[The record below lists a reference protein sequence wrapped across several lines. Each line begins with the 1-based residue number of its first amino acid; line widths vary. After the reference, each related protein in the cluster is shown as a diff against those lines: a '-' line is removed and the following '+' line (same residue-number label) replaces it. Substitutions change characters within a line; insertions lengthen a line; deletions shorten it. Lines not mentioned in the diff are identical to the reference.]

1 MTSQDIESI
10 INETLNIKSNSTG
23 KRKYYPSNVPE
34 MHILN
39 AMTGVKYPFKVG
51 SYSSLRLYNV
61 IDATTVCDN
70 KGFIIKN
77 TDKDTETGCMNSLYY
92 DSPEQY
98 MQHRKV
104 VLDSHRVQA
113 WHKYANELFF
123 DEDGE
128 FNREKYDK
136 LQQEKVMEM
145 RSNFLKRQKRDLEK
159 IENNT
164 LYENPREH
172 GVFVGE
178 TDFQWH
184 TVTKRIRKKNNKR
197 Y

>member
-10 INETLNIKSNSTG
+10 INETLNIKSKSPG
-23 KRKYYPSNVPE
+23 KRKYYPSNVSE

-61 IDATTVCDN
+61 IDATTICDN

-77 TDKDTETGCMNSLYY
+77 TDMDTETGCMNSLYY

-128 FNREKYDK
+128 FNREKYEK
-136 LQQEKVMEM
+136 IQQEKVMEM

-159 IENNT
+159 IKNNT
-164 LYENPREH
+164 LYETPQEP
-172 GVFVGE
+172 GFFVWE
-178 TDFQWH
+178 TDTQWH

>member
-1 MTSQDIESI
+1 
-10 INETLNIKSNSTG
+10 
-23 KRKYYPSNVPE
+23 
-34 MHILN
+34 
-39 AMTGVKYPFKVG
+39 
-51 SYSSLRLYNV
+51 
-61 IDATTVCDN
+61 
-70 KGFIIKN
+70 
-77 TDKDTETGCMNSLYY
+77 
-92 DSPEQY
+92 
-98 MQHRKV
+98 
-104 VLDSHRVQA
+104 
-113 WHKYANELFF
+113 
-123 DEDGE
+123 
-128 FNREKYDK
+128 
-136 LQQEKVMEM
+136 MEM